1 MCKYILS
8 KALIPFVLISGPSS
22 LFGKIDFVHQVMP
35 VLKKNCAECHTEG
48 KKKGGL
54 SMNTRLEFLAG
65 GEGGEVAVPGDPNES
80 YFLEVVAT
88 EDTDD
93 RMPPK
98 GPGLSDEEVHLLH
111 QWVQEGME
119 WPEEIR
125 LGDSGWEPK
134 LKPRVVT
141 LPPAQSGR
149 NHPIDRI
156 LDRDL
161 AERQAPLPTP
171 ASEETFVR
179 RAYLDLIGLLPTP
192 EERDA
197 FLQSKSTK
205 KSEELVDVLLN
216 RNIAYADHWLT
227 FWNDLLRNDYT
238 GTGFITKG
246 RTQITDWLYD
256 ALRENMPYD
265 QMTRELIYAEE
276 KAAGFINGI
285 KWRGTVNAS
294 QTRNMQFAQ
303 NVSQVFLGIN
313 MKCASC
319 HDSFI
324 DRWTLQEAYDLAAV
338 FADEPLELERC
349 DIPTGKMATARWMF
363 PELGQIDA
371 NATRDVRLKQLAGL
385 MTHPE
390 NGRFTRTI
398 VNRIWARLM
407 GRGIVHPVDAMHTQ
421 PWNEDLLDFL
431 AVRFAEDGYDLKKFM
446 RLVMTSQAYRSRS
459 DLLSE
464 EPGIDYVYNGPLPKR
479 MSAEQLMDSI
489 WQVTASNPKNPRARV
504 NRKFDNTEPVPEEV
518 LSFPWPEEI
527 SAHWIWTEEADPK
540 IKLSKEINLDQ
551 KPQSAGIVATCDNA
565 FSLSVNGRLVARSN
579 AWEKPVKILQHDLF
593 EAGKNLIEVD
603 AEMFGGFQGFVG
615 QIVLQYENRQEV
627 IETGADWLAQA
638 PEKEWSQA
646 HIVKEYGE
654 APWNKVLHR
663 QAIQDGKTGTEPP
676 VRASLVANDF
686 LMRSLG
692 RPHRDQV
699 VTSRP
704 SSLTTLQAID
714 LANGDILSSTLSEGA
729 KNLSRSQKQENIPT
743 WLYQHAL
750 GRNPTPVEEKTLLA
764 VTKNSPQ
771 QQGVEDL
778 LWMVFMQP
786 DFQIIR

>member
-1 MCKYILS
+1 MNPS
-8 KALIPFVLISGPSS
+8 ISLPIFIYYLLCLGVPI
-22 LFGKIDFVHQVMP
+22 FAKVDFVHQVMP
-35 VLKKNCAECHTEG
+35 VLKKQCAECHTEG

-54 SMNTRLEFLAG
+54 SMNTRNEFLAG
-65 GEGGEVAVPGDPNES
+65 GEGGEVAVPGDPSES
-80 YFLEVVAT
+80 YFLELVAS

-98 GPGLSDEEVHLLH
+98 GPGLSKEEVETLH
-111 QWVQEGME
+111 QWVAEGME

-134 LKPRVVT
+134 LKPRMVD
-141 LPPAQSGR
+141 LPNPTKERTHA
-149 NHPIDRI
+149 IDRI
-156 LDRDL
+156 LDQDL
-161 AERQAPLPTP
+161 IKRNAPLPNP
-171 ASEETFVR
+171 ATDETFLR
-179 RAYLDLIGLLPTP
+179 RAYLDTIGLLPTP
-192 EERDA
+192 EELDS
-197 FLQSKSTK
+197 FLNNESKTK
-205 KSEELVDVLLN
+205 HKELVDQLLS
-216 RNIAYADHWLT
+216 RNISYADHWMT

-246 RTQITDWLYD
+246 RTQITTWLYQ
-256 ALRENMPYD
+256 ALRDNKPYD
-265 QMTRELIYAEE
+265 QMTRELIDAQ
-276 KAAGFINGI
+276 KDAAGFINGI

-338 FADEPLELERC
+338 FAEETLELERC
-349 DIPTGKMATARWMF
+349 DIPTGKMATPRWMF
-363 PELGQIDA
+363 PELGQIDPKA
-371 NATRDVRLKQLAGL
+371 SKKDRLKQLAAL

-398 VNRIWARLM
+398 VNRIWAKLM
-407 GRGIVHPVDAMHTQ
+407 GRGIVHPVDAMHTK
-421 PWNEDLLDFL
+421 PWNEDLLDYL
-431 AVRFAEDGYDLKKFM
+431 AIRFAKDGYDLKKFM
-446 RLVMTSQAYRSRS
+446 RFVMTSHAYRSRS

-464 EPGIDYVYNGPLPKR
+464 EPGADYVYNGPLPKR

-489 WQVTASNPKNPRARV
+489 WQVTASHPKNANAKVDRSRV
-504 NRKFDNTEPVPEEV
+504 AKKPTSVEV
-518 LSFPWPEEI
+518 HKFPWPDKI
-527 SAHWIWTEEADPK
+527 TSKWIWSKDQASK
-540 IKLSKEINLDQ
+540 INLRKEINLTE
-551 KPQSAGIVATCDNA
+551 KPVRAGILATCDNA
-565 FSLSVNGRLVARSN
+565 FNLTINGRSVAQSTI
-579 AWEKPVKILQHDLF
+579 WQKPVKMVQRDLF
-593 EAGKNLIEVD
+593 KIGINTIEVE
-603 AEMFGGFQGFVG
+603 AEMFGGSQGFVA
-615 QIVLQYENRQEV
+615 QLVLQNEKGVQV
-627 IETGADWLAQA
+627 VETGKDWEAQIPGQSWTPA
-638 PEKEWSQA
+638 HVEKD
-646 HIVKEYGE
+646 YGQG
-654 APWNKVLHR
+654 PWHKALQNR
-663 QAIQDGKTGTEPP
+663 DIQDGKTGAEPP

-714 LANGDILSSTLSEGA
+714 LANGEILSNTLRDGA
-729 KNLSRSQKQENIPT
+729 KNLSRLENSNNIPV
-743 WLYQHAL
+743 WLYRHAL
-750 GRNPTPVEEKTLLA
+750 GRTPTEAEKQTLLA
-764 VTKNSPQ
+764 VSNNLLN

>member
-1 MCKYILS
+1 
-8 KALIPFVLISGPSS
+8 
-22 LFGKIDFVHQVMP
+22 
-35 VLKKNCAECHTEG
+35 
-48 KKKGGL
+48 
-54 SMNTRLEFLAG
+54 
-65 GEGGEVAVPGDPNES
+65 
-80 YFLEVVAT
+80 
-88 EDTDD
+88 
-93 RMPPK
+93 
-98 GPGLSDEEVHLLH
+98 
-111 QWVQEGME
+111 
-119 WPEEIR
+119 
-125 LGDSGWEPK
+125 
-134 LKPRVVT
+134 
-141 LPPAQSGR
+141 
-149 NHPIDRI
+149 
-156 LDRDL
+156 
-161 AERQAPLPTP
+161 
-171 ASEETFVR
+171 
-179 RAYLDLIGLLPTP
+179 
-192 EERDA
+192 
-197 FLQSKSTK
+197 
-205 KSEELVDVLLN
+205 
-216 RNIAYADHWLT
+216 
-227 FWNDLLRNDYT
+227 
-238 GTGFITKG
+238 
-246 RTQITDWLYD
+246 
-256 ALRENMPYD
+256 MPYD
-265 QMTRELIYAEE
+265 QMTRELIDAEK

-371 NATRDVRLKQLAGL
+371 NATREVRLKQLAGL

-421 PWNEDLLDFL
+421 PWNEELLDFL

-446 RLVMTSQAYRSRS
+446 RLVMTSEAYRARS

-479 MSAEQLMDSI
+479 MSAEQLMDTI
-489 WQVTASNPKNPRARV
+489 WQVTASNPKKPRAKV
-504 NRKFDNTEPVPEEV
+504 NRKFDDTEPVPLEV
-518 LSFPWPEEI
+518 LGFPWPENI
-527 SAHWIWTEEADPK
+527 SAHWIWSKEEATK
-540 IKLSKEINLDQ
+540 IKLRKEVILDK
-551 KPQSAGIVATCDNA
+551 KPQSAGILATCDNA
-565 FSLSVNGRLVARSN
+565 FSISINGRFIARST
-579 AWEKPVKILQHDLF
+579 AWERPVKLLQSDLF
-593 EAGKNLIEVD
+593 QAGKNLIEVE
-603 AEMFGGFQGFVG
+603 AEMFGGAQGFIG
-615 QIVLQYENRQEV
+615 QVVLQYENSQEV
-627 IETGADWLAQA
+627 IETGVDWLAKVPDQD
-638 PEKEWSQA
+638 WSQA
-646 HIVKEYGE
+646 QAVKEYGQ
-654 APWNKVLHR
+654 APWRKVLHS
-663 QAIQDGKTGTEPP
+663 QAIQDGKTGVEPP

-714 LANGDILSSTLSEGA
+714 LANGEILSNTLVQGA
-729 KNLSRSQKQENIPT
+729 KNLSISQKRENIPR
-743 WLYQHAL
+743 WLYRHAL
-750 GRNPTPVEEKTLLA
+750 GRNPTPIEEKTLLTI
-764 VTKNSPQ
+764 TKNSPQ

>member
-1 MCKYILS
+1 
-8 KALIPFVLISGPSS
+8 
-22 LFGKIDFVHQVMP
+22 
-35 VLKKNCAECHTEG
+35 
-48 KKKGGL
+48 
-54 SMNTRLEFLAG
+54 
-65 GEGGEVAVPGDPNES
+65 
-80 YFLEVVAT
+80 
-88 EDTDD
+88 
-93 RMPPK
+93 
-98 GPGLSDEEVHLLH
+98 
-111 QWVQEGME
+111 ME

-134 LKPRVVT
+134 LKPRMVT

-156 LDRDL
+156 LDSDL
-161 AERQAPLPTP
+161 SERKAPLPAP

-192 EERDA
+192 KERDA

-205 KSEELVDVLLN
+205 KSEELVDELLN

-246 RTQITDWLYD
+246 RTQITDWLYN

-265 QMTRELIYAEE
+265 QMTRELIDAEE

-349 DIPTGKMATARWMF
+349 DIPTGKMATPRWMF

-371 NATRDVRLKQLAGL
+371 NATREVRLKQLAGL

-446 RLVMTSQAYRSRS
+446 RLVMTSEAYRSRS

-464 EPGIDYVYNGPLPKR
+464 EPCIDYVYNGPLPKR

-504 NRKFDNTEPVPEEV
+504 NRKFDDTEPIPEEV
-518 LSFPWPEEI
+518 LSFPWPKEI

-579 AWEKPVKILQHDLF
+579 TWERPVKILQHDLF

-615 QIVLQYENRQEV
+615 QIVLQFENRQEV
-627 IETGADWLAQA
+627 IETGADWFAQA
-638 PEKEWSQA
+638 PEKEWTEA
-646 HIVKEYGE
+646 RVVKEYGE

-729 KNLSRSQKQENIPT
+729 KNLSRSQKQENIPA

-764 VTKNSPQ
+764 VAKNSSQ